1 MCKAVR
7 DLERK
12 WKATGKTLGLIEGLA
27 IGLEEKLAKE
37 GADFL
42 FIRKED
48 KEIVKRKVMEQL
60 SMIKKS
66 VNEIYNLLVGSEETT
81 KKD

>member
-1 MCKAVR
+1 M
-7 DLERK
+7 ESH
-12 WKATGKTLGLIEGLA
+12 WKNVGAHRGPC

-48 KEIVKRKVMEQL
+48 KEIVKRRVMEQL

-81 KKD
+81 NKD

>member
-48 KEIVKRKVMEQL
+48 KEIVKRRVMEQL

-81 KKD
+81 NKD